1 MTSTRYRVFLG
12 APSAKEIATNEP
24 RQWITFASKPH
35 IPQTD
40 HTSSATLGTMNLPS
54 ELPIYPPATLEAA
67 SARISLVYK
76 NTIFHED
83 EEEEG
88 SAGASQDDLGSF
100 EGITSVEQSAY
111 ISWPPTASVSRRVSR
126 SRVNAA
132 DSASAALTSV
142 SRISR
147 GEETQDETQ
156 HSAVY
161 SDSSSIAHFPA
172 FRFSLHALNSLS
184 ELHIPGKPNP
194 DSSDKPAPNFF
205 GGAKK
210 EVTKPPQRRVT
221 LLLAILEVD
230 GPDTVRVKTGVDVG
244 KEVSVLRMVMG
255 DEAGKVCKL
264 TAWREVA
271 DAWASVGVRRGDV
284 VLLESSLA
292 DVNAACEPG
301 TAPSLTASPFVQ
313 SRLEIC
319 YRTMPTERVDYLL
332 RPDLRLGG
340 IDPAVRRVEDV
351 VRWFE
356 QMAGL
361 SPKS

>member
-1 MTSTRYRVFLG
+1 MTSTRYLVFLG

-24 RQWITFASKPH
+24 PISSVSQH
-35 IPQTD
+35 IPHTN
-40 HTSSATLGTMNLPS
+40 HTSSATLGTMTLPS

-83 EEEEG
+83 DEEYG
-88 SAGASQDDLGSF
+88 IAGASQGDSGSF
-100 EGITSVEQSAY
+100 EGISSSVEQSAY

-132 DSASAALTSV
+132 DSASAALTSA

-156 HSAVY
+156 SSAVY

-172 FRFSLHALNSLS
+172 FRFGLHALNSLS
-184 ELHIPGKPNP
+184 ELHIPGKPNLAAL
-194 DSSDKPAPNFF
+194 DKPAPNFF

-210 EVTKPPQRRVT
+210 DTAKSPQRRVT

-230 GPDTVRVKTGVDVG
+230 GPDSVRVKTGADAG
-244 KEVSVLRMVMG
+244 KEVSVLRMVLG
-255 DEAGKVCKL
+255 DEMGKVCKL

-271 DAWASVGVRRGDV
+271 DAWASAGVRRGDV